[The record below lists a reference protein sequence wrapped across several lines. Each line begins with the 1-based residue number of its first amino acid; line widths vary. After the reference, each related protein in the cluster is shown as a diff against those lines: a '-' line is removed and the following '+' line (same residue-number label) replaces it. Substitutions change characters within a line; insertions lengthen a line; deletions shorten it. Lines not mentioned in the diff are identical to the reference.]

1 MKEMLDSNRLAEEAV
16 EDMQSCGNY
25 SGIKLLSHSKLWEKV
40 VVEGK
45 LRSELRICE
54 QQYSSIATGQ
64 MFALRI
70 LLEKVRRRCI
80 VSL

>member
-16 EDMQSCGNY
+16 EDMQSCG
-25 SGIKLLSHSKLWEKV
+25 GIKLLSHSKLWEKV